1 MDKDLLTGFSLKF
14 SREDKIRIK
23 QLCIDD
29 SHQFQYQLFDAAVLW
44 SLQNQSNLRALA
56 NPKSGSYSSFYIS
69 LNISLLRELELCWD
83 CGSSRALYTAV
94 LSYLS
99 FKEQLLARSRIDA
112 TVD

>member
-1 MDKDLLTGFSLKF
+1 MDKDFLTGFSLKF

-44 SLQNQSNLRALA
+44 SLQNRSKLRALA
-56 NPKSGSYSSFYIS
+56 NPKTGSYSSFYIS
-69 LNISLLRELELCWD
+69 LDVSLLRELEFFWD
-83 CGSSRALYTAV
+83 CGASRALYTAV

-99 FKEQLLARSRIDA
+99 HKENLTA
-112 TVD
+112 TF